1 MRTPL
6 IRLLPVLAVAACLQ
20 GCGQEKPPA
29 APPAPAQAPAASA
42 SPAAPA
48 PAAAA
53 DTSPLVVRIGHAA
66 PLTGPQAH
74 LGKDNENAIR
84 LAIDELNASDFRI
97 GGRVTRFELV
107 SEDDM
112 ADPRTAT
119 QVAQKL
125 VDDGVQGVIGHL
137 NSGTS
142 IPASKIYHDAG
153 LVQISPSAT
162 AIAYT
167 AQGFPGVFRV
177 MANDSQQGTQLARY
191 AVETLGKKQL
201 AIIDDRTAYGQGLAD
216 VFEKTA
222 IGLGATI
229 VKREYTTDKASDFN
243 AILTNVKGSGA
254 ELLFYGG
261 MDAQGAPMVK
271 QMRALGMNVPLMGGD
286 GLYTAEFLKLAGSDA
301 DGVIGSLPGIPLDQM
316 SGGPAFRQAFEA
328 KYGVIQLYAPY
339 VYDAMRTLATA
350 MQQAG
355 SSEPAQY
362 LPALKTI
369 RYPGLTSTIEFDEK
383 GDLRH
388 SPVSLYQVKEG
399 RWQFLVTAGAQ

>member
-1 MRTPL
+1 MGLRYRLSFGPVALMLAIMLGGCDKPTP
-6 IRLLPVLAVAACLQ
+6 ASSVAASS
-20 GCGQEKPPA
+20 
-29 APPAPAQAPAASA
+29 APAEAP
-42 SPAAPA
+42 
-48 PAAAA
+48 
-53 DTSPLVVRIGHAA
+53 TELVIRIGHAA

-84 LAIDELNASDFRI
+84 LAIDELNAEAIVIDGKRA
-97 GGRVTRFELV
+97 RFELH

-125 VDDGVQGVIGHL
+125 VDDGVSGVIGHL

-162 AIAYT
+162 AVAYT

-177 MANDSQQGTQLARY
+177 MANDSQQGSQLARY
-191 AVETLGKKQL
+191 AVETLGYKKL

-222 IGLGATI
+222 VGLGANI
-229 VKREYTTDKASDFN
+229 VRREFTTDKASDFN
-243 AILTNVKGSGA
+243 AILTSIKGSEA

-271 QMRALGMNVPLMGGD
+271 QMRALAMPQPLMGGD
-286 GLYTAEFLKLAGSDA
+286 GLYTAEFLKLAGPEA
-301 DGVIGSLPGIPLDQM
+301 EGVIASLPGIPLDQM
-316 SGGPAFRQAFEA
+316 TGGPAFKQAFES

-339 VYDAMRTLATA
+339 VYDAMRMMARA
-350 MQQAG
+350 MQQAN
-355 SSEPAQY
+355 SSEPAKY
-362 LPALKTI
+362 RPVLAAME
-369 RYPGLTSTIEFDEK
+369 YPGLTSRIRFDAK
-383 GDLRH
+383 GDLVH
-388 SPVSLYQVKEG
+388 SPVSLYQIRDG
-399 RWQFLVTAGAQ
+399 NWQLLQTAGLE

>member
-1 MRTPL
+1 MSSRFFAAISIVACT
-6 IRLLPVLAVAACLQ
+6 ILAT
-20 GCGQEKPPA
+20 GCGKQAAATGNPA
-29 APPAPAQAPAASA
+29 DKSPAPE
-42 SPAAPA
+42 
-48 PAAAA
+48 
-53 DTSPLVVRIGHAA
+53 TLVVRIGHAA

-84 LAIDELNASDFRI
+84 LAIDELNSEKISI
-97 GGRVTRFELV
+97 GGKTARFELL

-125 VDDGVQGVIGHL
+125 VDAGISGMIGHL

-167 AQGFPGVFRV
+167 AQGFPGAFRV
-177 MANDSQQGTQLARY
+177 MANDSQQGKQLAHY
-191 AVETLGKKQL
+191 AVKTLGLTKL

-222 IGLGATI
+222 IELGATV
-229 VKREYTTDKASDFN
+229 VKREFTTDKSSDFN
-243 AILTNVKGSGA
+243 AILTSVKGSDA
-254 ELLFYGG
+254 QLLFYGG

-271 QMRALGMNVPLMGGD
+271 QMRALGLTVPLMGGD
-286 GLYTAEFLKLAGSDA
+286 GLYTAEFLKLAGA
-301 DGVIGSLPGIPLDQM
+301 EAEGVIGSLPGIPLASM
-316 SGGPAFRQAFEA
+316 KGGPEFKQKFEA

-339 VYDAMRTLATA
+339 VYDAMRMMAKA
-350 MQQAG
+350 MQQAN
-355 SSEPAQY
+355 SINPAQY
-362 LPALKTI
+362 RPVLAAME
-369 RYPGLTSTIEFDEK
+369 YPGLTSTIRFDEK
-383 GDLRH
+383 GDLVN
-388 SPVSLYQVKEG
+388 SPVSLYQVHNG
-399 RWQFLVTAGAQ
+399 AWQFLQTAGGQ